1 MDSHSQYMQ
10 YVLDLAVKG
19 RGHVS
24 PNPLVGCIIVK
35 NGKIIGEGYHQSFGG
50 NHAEV
55 EAFNN
60 CIEDP
65 EGADLYVNL
74 EPCSIFSKTPPC
86 TEKIIHSGIKNVY
99 IGTLDTNPEING
111 SGVEQLKINNI
122 NVYDG
127 ILENECKEINLGFF
141 NWVTKKKPYVIAK
154 IAETK
159 DGYIGTSS
167 KQLWITGD
175 DSNKNVHNL
184 RSKVD
189 AILIGR
195 KTAEIDNP
203 SLTVRKV
210 LGNNPTRII
219 LDTTRKLPLDLKIFN
234 DSESK
239 NIVYCSKRIF
249 SDSKTTFCNYLTV
262 DESNGILDLNEVLL
276 SLGEQGITSV
286 LVEGGR
292 EVLSSFLSEDLI
304 DEIHLFTSDKTFD
317 EADIKNPIVIDD
329 KWDIL
334 DNQRLEKDKLII
346 ARKKELCLQ
355 G

>member
-1 MDSHSQYMQ
+1 MDSHTQYMQ

-19 RGHVS
+19 RGEVS

-35 NGKIIGEGYHQSFGG
+35 DGKIIGEGYHHTFGG

-74 EPCSIFSKTPPC
+74 EPCSIFGKTPPC
-86 TEKIIHSGIKNVY
+86 SEKIIHSGIKNVY
-99 IGTLDTNPEING
+99 IGTVDSNPKING
-111 SGVEQLKINNI
+111 LGIEQLKINNI

-127 ILENECKEINLGFF
+127 ILETECKEINLGFF
-141 NWVTKKKPYVIAK
+141 NWITKQKPYVIVK
-154 IAETK
+154 VAETN

-167 KQLWITGD
+167 KQLWISGD
-175 DSNKNVHNL
+175 DAKKNVHNL

-203 SLTVRKV
+203 SLTVREV
-210 LGNNPTRII
+210 LGNNPIRVI

-239 NIVYCSKRIF
+239 NIVFCSNEIF
-249 SDSKTTFCNYLTV
+249 KNSRTTFCKYIAVNEINKL
-262 DESNGILDLNEVLL
+262 LDLNDVLI
-276 SLGEQGITSV
+276 SLADHGVTSV
-286 LVEGGR
+286 LIEGG
-292 EVLSSFLSEDLI
+292 EAIISSFLSEDLI
-304 DEIHLFTSDKTFD
+304 DEIHLFTSNKIFN
-317 EADIKNPIVIDD
+317 EANIKNPISIDERWDIVKNETLKDD
-329 KWDIL
+329 KL
-334 DNQRLEKDKLII
+334 VI

>member
-1 MDSHSQYMQ
+1 MQ

-19 RGHVS
+19 RGQVS

-74 EPCSIFSKTPPC
+74 EPCSIFGKTPPC

-111 SGVEQLKINNI
+111 AGIEQLKIHNI
-122 NVYDG
+122 NVFDG
-127 ILENECKEINLGFF
+127 VLEQECKEINLGFF
-141 NWVTKKKPYVIAK
+141 NWINNKKPYVIAK
-154 IAETK
+154 VAETS

-167 KQLWITGD
+167 KQLWISGD
-175 DSNKNVHNL
+175 DAKKNVHNL

-203 SLTVRKV
+203 SLTVREV
-210 LGNNPTRII
+210 VGNNPTRVV
-219 LDTTRKLPLDLKIFN
+219 LDTSRKLPLDLKIFN
-234 DSESK
+234 DSESN
-239 NIVYCSKRIF
+239 NIVFCSNKIF
-249 SDSKTTFCNYLTV
+249 SSSQTTFCKYLTV
-262 DESNGILDLNEVLL
+262 NESNGMLDLNEVLL
-276 SLGEQGITSV
+276 SLGEDGITSL

-292 EVLSSFLSEDLI
+292 EIISSFLSEELI
-304 DEIHLFTSDKTFD
+304 DEIHLFTSNKTFD
-317 EADIKNPIVIDD
+317 EADIRNPITIDD

-334 DNQRLEKDKLII
+334 DNQNLENDTLVI